1 MKVLSDN
8 ISKKYSPLQYPNVT
22 INSTKMEVI
31 VILKDASL
39 PGMVSNFFDV
49 FEKFVF
55 GVELVL
61 LYTHIS
67 RY

>member
-1 MKVLSDN
+1 
-8 ISKKYSPLQYPNVT
+8 
-22 INSTKMEVI
+22 MEVI

-39 PGMVSNFFDV
+39 PGMVSNCFDV
-49 FEKFVF
+49 FEKSVF

-61 LYTHIS
+61 LYTLIS

>member
-1 MKVLSDN
+1 M
-8 ISKKYSPLQYPNVT
+8 
-22 INSTKMEVI
+22 NSTKMEGI

-49 FEKFVF
+49 FEKSVF